1 MFFFEKKNQ
10 KTFVPCSFSLTLKL
24 APSVARG
31 PHPIVTYSF
40 IGVPRLQKGAG
51 RPGFAPPRSSATPV
65 AQRAAPL
72 LSIDRPGA
80 FCPHAP
86 AIDVDLPCCA
96 SATGRFK
103 SPGDTVCY
111 EAALPWGGNAE
122 SKSQWLAAL

>member
-10 KTFVPCSFSLTLKL
+10 KTFMPCGVGLTPQGHP
-24 APSVARG
+24 ASRG
-31 PHPIVTYSF
+31 PHTRSLLIHILTRS
-40 IGVPRLQKGAG
+40 GSRSAAG
-51 RPGFAPPRSSATPV
+51 SGFALLQTAATPPV
-65 AQRAAPL
+65 QSGAPL
-72 LSIDRPGA
+72 LSIDTPDA
-80 FCPHAP
+80 FCPHGF

-122 SKSQWLAAL
+122 SESQWLAAL